1 MQLAETSNDPAVAV
15 LLALA
20 GKVLVR
26 GRLRRGSPVN
36 LVTNLQSMIFG
47 ALIVF
52 FLIVEPLARL
62 WAVHVAV
69 PDPAFACPTA
79 RGDLC
84 DIDAL
89 RICPEIIESTF
100 ERAKCGS
107 TAEHSHYMLRW

>member
-1 MQLAETSNDPAVAV
+1 MLPAETSNDPAVAV

-20 GKVLVR
+20 GNVLVR

-52 FLIVEPLARL
+52 FLVVEPNGLARL

-69 PDPAFACPTA
+69 RDPAFVCPTA

-89 RICPEIIESTF
+89 RTCPGINESTL
-100 ERAKCGS
+100 ERVKYGF
-107 TAEHSHYMLRW
+107 TTE